1 MELAKKLKSGREP
14 TIALINI
21 VFLMLVFF
29 MIAGTLA
36 PPLDSSLDL
45 VETSELEGREPPD
58 TLVIHADGRLSLR
71 GATLTSVAA
80 YVERVSVA
88 APLEEVRIV
97 PDRALPAR
105 KLVEVGAELRALGA
119 TRVFVVT
126 EGRLQ

>member
-1 MELAKKLKSGREP
+1 MNLRQRKKTGREP

-36 PPLDSSLDL
+36 PPLDATLDL
-45 VETSELEGREPPD
+45 IETPDLAGREPPD

-71 GATLTSVAA
+71 GTTLTSVAA
-80 YVERVSVA
+80 YVERASLSE
-88 APLEEVRIV
+88 PLDQVRIV

-105 KLVEVGAELRALGA
+105 DLVRVGAELRALGA
-119 TRVFVVT
+119 SRVFVVT
-126 EGRLQ
+126 EGGLQ

>member
-1 MELAKKLKSGREP
+1 MELAKIPKSGREP

-45 VETSELEGREPPD
+45 VETSDLEGREPPD

-97 PDRALPAR
+97 PDRVLPAR